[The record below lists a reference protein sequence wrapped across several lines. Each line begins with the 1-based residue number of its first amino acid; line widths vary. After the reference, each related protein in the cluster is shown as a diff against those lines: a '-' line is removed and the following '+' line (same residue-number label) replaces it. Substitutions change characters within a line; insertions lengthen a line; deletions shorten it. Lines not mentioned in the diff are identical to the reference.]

1 MELNWTT
8 FILEIINFLVLMW
21 LLQHFLYKPVLA
33 VIARRR
39 AAIEQSLEDAKKMR
53 AEADALQQR
62 YEGRLGDWEQQRQ
75 QARAKLQQEIE
86 EERKRLQQELQQE
99 IEEKQKKAETAAER
113 QRQERALKAEQT
125 AFAHGA
131 RFATRLLEAAA
142 GPEVEEKLL
151 ELLVSELQKLPEER
165 LAALR
170 GGQAGTP
177 AEIRVSSAFAL
188 ADDQRGRLRKAL
200 AAAMQADV
208 TLHFEQDPELLA
220 GLRITI
226 GAWVLGANLKD
237 ELQGFAEMARTSY

>member
-1 MELNWTT
+1 
-8 FILEIINFLVLMW
+8 MW

-86 EERKRLQQELQQE
+86 TERKRLEQELQQAL
-99 IEEKQKKAETAAER
+99 EEKKKKAETAAKR
-113 QRQERALKAEQT
+113 QRQERERKAEQT
-125 AFAHGA
+125 ALAHGA

-142 GPEVEEKLL
+142 GPEIEEKLL

-177 AEIRVSSAFAL
+177 AEIRVSSAFPL
-188 ADDQRGRLRKAL
+188 AKDQRGRLRKGL
-200 AAAMQADV
+200 AAVMQADV
-208 TLHFEQDPELLA
+208 KLNFEEDPDLLA

-226 GAWVLGANLKD
+226 GAWVLAVNLKD